1 MAWLRKLIIVTLSFF
16 LLSSCDFIT
25 NQDITITQSTESG
38 AIYLIN
44 IDNLTIKESSEENSP
59 FHVLN
64 SEYLL
69 LYSEERGTDCRK
81 RKTDRGTSAGCRTE
95 RG

>member
-25 NQDITITQSTESG
+25 NQDITISQSTEAG

-69 LYSEERGTDCRK
+69 LYSE
-81 RKTDRGTSAGCRTE
+81 KTEHSPLK
-95 RG
+95 